1 MADIVSIIYN
11 QETKIVSIEIIGNTG
26 ANVDLSGYAQLDSNN
41 KVTAINSRPSQVSYN
56 ATNAV
61 MTFTWADNSTQNV
74 DLPIENLFQNASYDS
89 GTRDLTITTNGGGT
103 ITIPLDDLMDL
114 PEIFLSASSNP
125 STAPSTGQKIY
136 LRQDTG
142 AMWSNVAGA
151 WVALPTIDLT
161 PYAPVN
167 NPTFT
172 GAVTLAQNATSLL
185 QAVTL
190 QQARA
195 EQTGFNRIL
204 LFGDSRVDNEDNTT
218 GTVKYSYNRGPVNWA
233 NAILDR
239 RFEIVSNKGVG
250 GDTTT
255 AMLARYDADIKPFAG
270 VAKIV
275 YMMVDVNDVNA
286 TAPAISEATTKA
298 NLISLYNKLTEDG
311 FYIIDVAG
319 YYPATAFTA
328 TKQRVFQNI
337 AQFKKIQAN
346 SRKNLRVIDYH
357 AIIGNTTST
366 TPNTPSNMFFN
377 DGTGLHVGV
386 RGAQLLGIELAKIL
400 QLLCPKTDK
409 LISSAGDF
417 RTTSDVTIS
426 KNLILNPLM
435 VGTAGA
441 HHPSGGTVNDA
452 TPDASFT
459 AGVITGFTARRN
471 AGAGSASFS
480 VGTNPNFIGQVQRI
494 KITGE
499 TLGTTSPAVY
509 QLAPTNSVHS
519 IVTRNVPLVA
529 RCKVQLSNIA
539 FVHSVVL
546 RILYTLDG
554 VNYGS
559 RDMADTNYVGG
570 VITKDCILTLET
582 LPITIAAGSLT
593 NCEAQI
599 QVIFDQTTGRTGTLN
614 LDIGQFSFE
623 ELA

>member
-1 MADIVSIIYN
+1 MADIVSVIYN

-26 ANVDLSGYAQLDSNN
+26 GNVDLSGYAQLDSNN
-41 KVTAINSRPSQVSYN
+41 KVTAVNSRPSQVSYN

-89 GTRDLTITTNGGGT
+89 GTRDLTLTTNGGGT
-103 ITIPLDDLMDL
+103 IIIPLDDLVDL
-114 PEIFLSASSNP
+114 PEIVLSSSSNP
-125 STAPSTGQKIY
+125 STNPTDGQKIF

-142 AMWSNVAGA
+142 AIWSNIAGA
-151 WVALPTIDLT
+151 WVQLPTVDISGKVDQ
-161 PYAPVN
+161 V
-167 NPTFT
+167 T
-172 GAVTLAQNATSLL
+172 GKSLIADTEIERLANAITKIES
-185 QAVTL
+185 
-190 QQARA
+190 RS
-195 EQTGFNRIL
+195 EQFGWNKIL
-204 LFGDSRVDNEDNTT
+204 LYGDSRVDNEDDTT
-218 GTVKYSYNRGPVNWA
+218 GNVKYSYNRGPVNWA

-255 AMLARYDADIKPFAG
+255 AMLVRYDTDIKPFAG
-270 VAKIV
+270 IAKV
-275 YMMVDVNDVNA
+275 LYMMVDVNDVNA
-286 TAPAISEATTKA
+286 TTPAISEATTKA
-298 NLISLYNKLTEDG
+298 NLLTLYNKMTEDG
-311 FYIIDVAG
+311 FFIIDVAG

-328 TKQRVFQNI
+328 AKQRVFQNI

-346 SRKNLRVIDYH
+346 SRRNLRVIDYH
-357 AIIGNTTST
+357 AIIGNVTST

-386 RGAQLLGIELAKIL
+386 RGAQLLGIELAKLL
-400 QLLCPKTDK
+400 QPLCPKTEK
-409 LISSAGDF
+409 LITSAGDF
-417 RTTSDVTIS
+417 RTTSDNTIS

-452 TPDASFT
+452 TPGVNFT
-459 AGVITGFTARRN
+459 AGVVTGFTARRN

-480 VGTNPNFIGQVQRI
+480 VGTNPNFIGQIQRI

-499 TLGTTSPAVY
+499 TTATAVY
-509 QLAPTNSVHS
+509 QFAPTNSVHS
-519 IVTRNVPLVA
+519 IVIRNVPLVA

-570 VITKDCILTLET
+570 AITKDCLLTLET

>member
-1 MADIVSIIYN
+1 GKSLIAD
-11 QETKIVSIEIIGNTG
+11 TEITRL
-26 ANVDLSGYAQLDSNN
+26 ASVTNVDISG
-41 KVTAINSRPSQVSYN
+41 KVDKEAGKSLI
-56 ATNAV
+56 
-61 MTFTWADNSTQNV
+61 ADTEITRLASVTNV
-74 DLPIENLFQNASYDS
+74 DISGKVDKEAGKSLIADTEIARLASVENVDISGKVDKEAGKSLIADTEITRLASVTNVDIS
-89 GTRDLTITTNGGGT
+89 GKVD
-103 ITIPLDDLMDL
+103 
-114 PEIFLSASSNP
+114 
-125 STAPSTGQKIY
+125 K
-136 LRQDTG
+136 
-142 AMWSNVAGA
+142 VAGKSLIA
-151 WVALPTIDLT
+151 DTEITRLANAPTKTESRSELFGW
-161 PYAPVN
+161 N
-167 NPTFT
+167 K
-172 GAVTLAQNATSLL
+172 
-185 QAVTL
+185 
-190 QQARA
+190 
-195 EQTGFNRIL
+195 IL
-204 LFGDSRVDNEDNTT
+204 IFGDSRIGNESATIA
-218 GTVKYSYNRGPVNWA
+218 GVIYSYNRGPVNWA

-255 AMLARYDADIKPFAG
+255 AMLVRYDTDIKPFAG
-270 VAKIV
+270 IAKIL

-286 TAPAISEATTKA
+286 TTPAISEATTKA
-298 NLISLYNKLTEDG
+298 NLLTLYNKMTEDG
-311 FYIIDVAG
+311 FFIIDVAG

-328 TKQRVFQNI
+328 AKQRVFQNI

-346 SRKNLRVIDYH
+346 SRRNLRVIDYH
-357 AIIGNTTST
+357 AIIGNVTST

-386 RGAQLLGIELAKIL
+386 RGAQLLGIELAKLL
-400 QLLCPKTDK
+400 QPLCPKTEK
-409 LISSAGDF
+409 LITSAGDF
-417 RTTSDVTIS
+417 RTTSDNTIS

-435 VGTAGA
+435 VGTAGV

-452 TPDASFT
+452 TPDVNFT
-459 AGVITGFTARRN
+459 AGVVTGFTARRN

-519 IVTRNVPLVA
+519 IITRNVPLVA
-529 RCKVQLSNIA
+529 KCKVQLSNIA

-570 VITKDCILTLET
+570 AITKDCLLTLET